1 MNVLISEDEYK
12 ELHTL
17 RSYYKREN
25 NLKSANSMK
34 SLENDIDLPIRTIVG
49 MFALMGCWP
58 RFSCCG
64 FDYEGQPIHKTHE
77 YGNAYVML
85 SNNYNT
91 EQVIDFLV
99 GKELLVETATKKTS
113 RWRTW
118 KVEKEN
124 IVFIAL
130 AFDWLESK
138 RDYPWTK
145 TNCIHYA
152 EKGVI
157 GLNHLRKW
165 LYRLR
170 KACLEEITLTD
181 TNEQHNKNLAY
192 WQYPALE
199 PWGINKEELIEEI
212 EKEIT

>member
-1 MNVLISEDEYK
+1 MSVLISENEYK
-12 ELHTL
+12 ELQGL
-17 RSYYKREN
+17 RNHYKREN

-34 SLENDIDLPIRTIVG
+34 SLENDIDLPIKTIIG

-58 RFSCCG
+58 KFSCCG

-85 SNNYNT
+85 DDNYNT
-91 EQVIDFLV
+91 EEVVKFLV
-99 GKELLVETATKKTS
+99 GEELLVETTTEKTS
-113 RWRTW
+113 QWRTW
-118 KVEKEN
+118 KIEKHKQ
-124 IVFIAL
+124 VFVAL

-138 RDYPWTK
+138 REYPWTK

-157 GLNHLRKW
+157 GLDYLKKH

-170 KACLEEITLTD
+170 KSFLEEITLID
-181 TNEQHNKNLAY
+181 TNKQQHKNLAY
-192 WQYPALE
+192 WQYPALKS
-199 PWGINKEELIEEI
+199 WKINKEELIGEI